1 MQKKE
6 LLFKKDIFERIDRN
20 ERFERIE
27 RIAIR

>member
-27 RIAIR
+27 RIAI